1 MLPVCVNKSASQI
14 VLYLICVYFNL
25 SLQEFAD
32 ALKDLGG
39 ENADQLVNAEQAA
52 QAAQELEEVRSRL
65 EKDRLASEE
74 KLKKEKEGEE
84 NVEAVS

>member
-1 MLPVCVNKSASQI
+1 M
-14 VLYLICVYFNL
+14 YTLICL
-25 SLQEFAD
+25 LQEFAD

-84 NVEAVS
+84 NVEVVF